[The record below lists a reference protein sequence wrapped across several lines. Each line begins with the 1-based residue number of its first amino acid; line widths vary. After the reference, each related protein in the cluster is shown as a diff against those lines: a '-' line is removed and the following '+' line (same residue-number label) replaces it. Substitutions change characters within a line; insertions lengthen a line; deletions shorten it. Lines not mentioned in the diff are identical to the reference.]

1 MNIEKQKRAPFVKA
15 LEDYCQLHM
24 VPFHTPGHKIGVG
37 ASAYQKE
44 VFGDALRRDLGLM
57 YALDDLFQPEGP
69 LLDAMELAADLYG
82 AGRTFFSI
90 NGTTACVEAMI
101 LATCHDGDE
110 IIIPREAHKSVI
122 SGIILSGAKPVYM
135 KSQFAAAEQVTLG
148 PTLESLQEAIAAHP
162 QAKAVVFTYPT
173 YDGIA
178 IDLKALAAYAHA
190 HGLYVLVDEAHGAH
204 LPFHPDLPTEA
215 LACGADC
222 VAQSTHKLVGSVTQT
237 SMLHCRKDFPL
248 TDAVAKAMSLVQS
261 TSPHYWFLASLDSAR
276 QQLALEGEVLV
287 SNAVDLARWL
297 RRELNAIPGIRSFGT
312 EITRYD
318 GVAALDETKVTIDF
332 AGLGLNGRGA
342 ERLLRQEKIEVE
354 LTAGNHVLALITM
367 GDTMAS
373 VTALR
378 NACAHI
384 AARYDAQAQPVAV
397 AEPPLPEPVVA
408 LSPRQAWHQDKEGIP
423 LTAAAGRIVGET
435 ITFYPPGIPVLT
447 MGEIITPAC
456 LQYIQ
461 RKMAAGYSPNGPQ
474 DGTLQTIQVLRQ
486 SPTGERNKI

>member
-1 MNIEKQKRAPFVKA
+1 MNTEKQRTAPFVKA

-69 LLDAMELAADLYG
+69 LLEAMELAADLYG

-122 SGIILSGAKPVYM
+122 GGIILSGAKPVYM
-135 KSQFAAAEQVTLG
+135 KSHFAETEQVTLG
-148 PTLESLQEAIAAHP
+148 PTMESLQEAIVAHP

-173 YDGIA
+173 YDGVA
-178 IDLKALAAYAHA
+178 IDLKALTAYAHA

-204 LPFHPDLPTEA
+204 LPFHQDLPPEA

-237 SMLHCRKDFPL
+237 SMLHCRKGFPL
-248 TDAVAKAMSLVQS
+248 TDAVEKAMSLVQS

-276 QQLALEGEVLV
+276 QQLALDGKTLVGE
-287 SNAVDLARWL
+287 AVKLARWL
-297 RRELNAIPGIRSFGT
+297 RQELNGIPGISSFGT

-318 GVAALDETKVTIDF
+318 GVAAFDETKVTIDF
-332 AGLGLNGRGA
+332 AGLGLAGREA
-342 ERLLRQEKIEVE
+342 EQLLRQDGIEVE

-367 GDTMAS
+367 GDTLDS

-378 NACAHI
+378 DGCVHI
-384 AARYDAQAQPVAV
+384 ATGRNVKSRGMAP
-397 AEPPLPEPVVA
+397 AELPLPDPVVA
-408 LSPRQAWHQDKEGIP
+408 LSPREAWQKTKETIP
-423 LTAAAGRIVGET
+423 LTAAEGRMAGET

-447 MGEIITPAC
+447 MGEVITPAC

-461 RKMAAGYSPNGPQ
+461 EKMGAGYSPNGPQ
-474 DGTLQTIQVLRQ
+474 DSTLEMIQVLCL
-486 SPTGERNKI
+486 